1 MARLSAEEID
11 SALKN
16 IPSWKH
22 DGKTT
27 LNGIRKVYKFKDF
40 KEAWA
45 FMTKVA
51 ALADAADHHP
61 EWSNEYNRVDIMLT
75 THSSGGVTAKDTDLA
90 AKIEEAYKSLAN

>member
-1 MARLSAEEID
+1 MPRLTPDQID
-11 SALKN
+11 AALQDV
-16 IPSWKH
+16 PGWKH

-40 KEAWA
+40 KQAWT

-61 EWSNEYNRVDIMLT
+61 EWSNAYNRVEIMLT
-75 THSSGGVTAKDTDLA
+75 THSAGGVTEKDTALA
-90 AKIEEAYKSLAN
+90 ASIEEAYQSLPH